1 MVDVFA
7 LRLTLSSYESLLPFS
22 RSSETWQQRPDN
34 SEQEKKKKSELSVG
48 LMRVRRMLTLLATYD
63 TPTTEIETTA
73 HRFWPLRWSSWA
85 SWRRENEWRK
95 LFLFCPVLQRRIC
108 IIKLC
113 GLLLSELLSH
123 ARCPRNRYH
132 LYSAVQHTAVSL
144 LLPPTLSLRLP
155 RERRGREEL
164 QDRKGKQLIRES
176 DARSSSPELDHAI
189 GRK

>member
-95 LFLFCPVLQRRIC
+95 LFLFCPVLQLAFASSNSVAFSCQSCCLMLAARATGTTYTVRYSIQQY
-108 IIKLC
+108 LC
-113 GLLLSELLSH
+113 SSPPPFLSG
-123 ARCPRNRYH
+123 YH
-132 LYSAVQHTAVSL
+132 
-144 LLPPTLSLRLP
+144 
-155 RERRGREEL
+155 GREE
-164 QDRKGKQLIRES
+164 GE
-176 DARSSSPELDHAI
+176 RSSRTERASN
-189 GRK
+189 